1 MMKLSRKRLMAAL
14 FAILM
19 MITTMLPLGSAAASI
34 TMDLSVAEVSWDA
47 TLKDADGNVFSA
59 AYGLKAADNPFGY
72 AIGTYVKK
80 MHDYTAKSPNAPAKK
95 SDWVYGRDYIYC
107 FCIEHGIALPNS
119 NSYSGST
126 DETHGN
132 KYELLSIEQK
142 NLLSLALAYGYP
154 NRTDLETSKD
164 ANACYSAT
172 QLIIWQITFGFRTS
186 PTELNDKTYPA
197 SGYSGT
203 MTEQFTSNPYLKE
216 YYDLILSDM
225 ATHYMRPSFTANVPM
240 AAPTY
245 EMDYVNG
252 KYTVTLTDTNQ
263 VLSKFKVTA
272 SGGATVSINGNQMT
286 ISSVQPLNNTVTI
299 KLNRR
304 MPTTTHTTGF
314 LIWSVQGSE
323 ESNQDMVSGVP
334 ANNDPVPSYLRVA
347 TAPGSIHIEKDSEDG
362 KVDGVSFRIV
372 GNGVDQIVN
381 TANEG
386 SCLVNDLRPGT
397 YTVTELTEDQYEET
411 IPQTVTVISNETTTV
426 VFQNVLKRGTLKILK
441 TSEDDKV
448 DNVLFTINGNGVNEK
463 VYTNE
468 VGEIMI
474 PDLLPGKYTVTE
486 QNADYYEPL
495 ESQIVTVNYDEVTEV
510 RFHNLLKR
518 GDLIVTKSS
527 EDGVLEGHR
536 FCLSGV
542 SDSGIA
548 IEEIAITDTTGKAYF
563 QHIPIGSNYALEELE
578 PDERYALPEVQKVTI
593 QWNSETHR
601 SFRNVLKRSG
611 LKIVKTSEDGKVA
624 EIPFTVEG
632 NGVQMTLRTDSNGM
646 ITLEDLLPGTYT
658 VTEQIESYY
667 EPQKSLVVTVS
678 YDQMVTVD
686 FSNVLKRG
694 NLTVIKTAEDGLTE
708 GVRFRLSGISESGM
722 TIDEI
727 AITDENGKAVF
738 NNIPIGSDYTLEEIE
753 VPSRYVVPAKQQI
766 VIEWNS
772 TTTTEVYNEC
782 KRGDLEVIKTAEDGK
797 IEGVKLHLYGISLSG
812 ESVDMYAYTDFN
824 GRAMF
829 GNVLIGD
836 TYTVEEV
843 DLPDQYITPAS
854 QRVAITDNSVTSI
867 QFHNERKRGAIRVV
881 KTSED
886 GVIDGIRFHLY
897 GISQSGESI
906 DEYAVT
912 DENGV
917 ALFEGILVGDHY
929 FVEETDINEVYVAT
943 SAQDVEVE
951 WNQVTQRIFHN
962 ALKRGDLHVIKTAED
977 DVIEGVR
984 FHLHGTSL
992 SGELVDIQ
1000 AVTDQN
1006 GIALFE
1012 NVLIG
1017 DAYVVEEV
1025 DVADHYVEPAS
1036 QTVAIEWDSITQHS
1050 FHNKLKRSGVTGLKT
1065 DENGNAISGAIFG
1078 LFSGENQEYIREN
1091 AYMIAESAEDGY
1103 FHFGNIPY
1111 GTWFVREIQ
1120 PAVGFVLNSTVHPIT
1135 ITDHNET
1142 IEVNLQNRYIR
1153 GDIKGFKVN
1162 EDGNMIAGAQFGL
1175 FQPSVTEFTEET
1187 AELITESDS
1196 EGKFSFEDIRYG
1208 QWLVCELMPAT
1219 GYVLNESPIEVNI
1232 QTEGEI
1238 IEIHFENRFIRG
1250 DVKGYK
1256 VDEDGNPVAG
1266 AVFGLFAGDDT
1277 EFTEENA
1284 LLTAESDKDGIFIF
1298 EDVRFGKWIVKELKP
1313 AVGFLTND
1321 EVYPIDITADGAVI
1335 EIEAVNC
1342 HVYGMVHT
1350 TKVDKDYPDNLL
1362 AGAIFE
1368 IYMDVDANK
1377 EFNEEIDTLVGEMIE
1392 YEPGLYVLEGL
1403 RFGGY
1408 FLYEK
1413 RAPINYIKD
1422 DAYHYFAIENEGD
1435 VIEVENEAGI
1445 GFTNCHML
1453 GNIKIVKTSSDGR
1466 VEGFAFRIVGE
1477 NYEAVYRT
1485 DSRGEIIISGLR
1497 IGSYTI
1503 SEVEDEWNVD
1513 YILPDPI
1520 EVEPA
1525 YDETLVV
1532 RVHNS
1537 RKPSDNPQTGDG
1549 GSVNLFVAMISFGLC
1564 IIGIVMSPTKKKIVM
1579 HDGGKL

>member
-1 MMKLSRKRLMAAL
+1 
-14 FAILM
+14 
-19 MITTMLPLGSAAASI
+19 
-34 TMDLSVAEVSWDA
+34 
-47 TLKDADGNVFSA
+47 
-59 AYGLKAADNPFGY
+59 
-72 AIGTYVKK
+72 
-80 MHDYTAKSPNAPAKK
+80 
-95 SDWVYGRDYIYC
+95 
-107 FCIEHGIALPNS
+107 
-119 NSYSGST
+119 
-126 DETHGN
+126 
-132 KYELLSIEQK
+132 
-142 NLLSLALAYGYP
+142 
-154 NRTDLETSKD
+154 
-164 ANACYSAT
+164 
-172 QLIIWQITFGFRTS
+172 
-186 PTELNDKTYPA
+186 
-197 SGYSGT
+197 
-203 MTEQFTSNPYLKE
+203 
-216 YYDLILSDM
+216 
-225 ATHYMRPSFTANVPM
+225 
-240 AAPTY
+240 
-245 EMDYVNG
+245 
-252 KYTVTLTDTNQ
+252 
-263 VLSKFKVTA
+263 
-272 SGGATVSINGNQMT
+272 
-286 ISSVQPLNNTVTI
+286 
-299 KLNRR
+299 
-304 MPTTTHTTGF
+304 
-314 LIWSVQGSE
+314 
-323 ESNQDMVSGVP
+323 MVSGVP

-372 GNGVDQIVN
+372 GNGVDQIVE

-411 IPQTVTVISNETTTV
+411 IPQTVTVTSNETTTV

-611 LKIVKTSEDGKVA
+611 LKIVKTSENGKVA

-867 QFHNERKRGAIRVV
+867 QFHNERKRGDIRVV

-917 ALFEGILVGDHY
+917 ALFEGIL
-929 FVEETDINEVYVAT
+929 
-943 SAQDVEVE
+943 
-951 WNQVTQRIFHN
+951 
-962 ALKRGDLHVIKTAED
+962 
-977 DVIEGVR
+977 
-984 FHLHGTSL
+984 
-992 SGELVDIQ
+992 
-1000 AVTDQN
+1000 
-1006 GIALFE
+1006 
-1012 NVLIG
+1012 
-1017 DAYVVEEV
+1017 
-1025 DVADHYVEPAS
+1025 
-1036 QTVAIEWDSITQHS
+1036 
-1050 FHNKLKRSGVTGLKT
+1050 
-1065 DENGNAISGAIFG
+1065 
-1078 LFSGENQEYIREN
+1078 
-1091 AYMIAESAEDGY
+1091 
-1103 FHFGNIPY
+1103 
-1111 GTWFVREIQ
+1111 
-1120 PAVGFVLNSTVHPIT
+1120 
-1135 ITDHNET
+1135 
-1142 IEVNLQNRYIR
+1142 
-1153 GDIKGFKVN
+1153 
-1162 EDGNMIAGAQFGL
+1162 
-1175 FQPSVTEFTEET
+1175 
-1187 AELITESDS
+1187 
-1196 EGKFSFEDIRYG
+1196 
-1208 QWLVCELMPAT
+1208 
-1219 GYVLNESPIEVNI
+1219 
-1232 QTEGEI
+1232 
-1238 IEIHFENRFIRG
+1238 
-1250 DVKGYK
+1250 
-1256 VDEDGNPVAG
+1256 
-1266 AVFGLFAGDDT
+1266 AGDDT

-1497 IGSYTI
+1497 
-1503 SEVEDEWNVD
+1503 SELLLLKAKLLHTREKE
-1513 YILPDPI
+1513 
-1520 EVEPA
+1520 
-1525 YDETLVV
+1525 
-1532 RVHNS
+1532 
-1537 RKPSDNPQTGDG
+1537 
-1549 GSVNLFVAMISFGLC
+1549 GLC
-1564 IIGIVMSPTKKKIVM
+1564 LNTRCMF
-1579 HDGGKL
+1579 